1 MRLMIELERRI
12 SGDWFDLREAGKDQ
26 YALIEYL
33 GLSSQDLG
41 RLAEELRGA
50 VEEGLIEYKDVI
62 LRRAFITLEA
72 VQFQSVR
79 FEELQAREQPLK
91 DLVFIILLQ
100 RLLCTGVIPL
110 PKSKEGE
117 GLSPDE
123 LDVNGVL
130 AEIRNRIKRDPNFQK
145 HPAVKNIFV
154 QVALYQKERKK
165 MEELLPMIK
174 QDKKDVFRANFGATF
189 KRILDSIKKNYT
201 DILKEEESRR
211 LAKENKQDLLN
222 RVPLKDLA
230 PFLHNQAQ
238 HVCRLCSTLAHARE
252 DKYKTRGVLVDL
264 YKQKEEYFK
273 RIDSEQRV
281 YRSLCAEIGLMGTS
295 DCPLRLNYRL
305 RDELIHVL
313 ERMSKVEEKP

>member
-12 SGDWFDLREAGKDQ
+12 TGDWFDLREAGKDQ
-26 YALIEYL
+26 YALIEFL
-33 GLSSQDLG
+33 KLSAQDLG

-50 VEEGLIEYKDVI
+50 VEEGLSEYKDMI

-79 FEELQAREQPLK
+79 FEELRAREQPLK
-91 DLVFIILLQ
+91 DLVFIILMQ
-100 RLLCTGVIPL
+100 RLLCTGTIPL
-110 PKSKEGE
+110 PKSKEAQ

-123 LDVNGVL
+123 LDVSGVL
-130 AEIRNRIKRDPNFQK
+130 AEIRNRIKRDGNFQK

-165 MEELLPMIK
+165 MEELLPTIK
-174 QDKKDVFRANFGATF
+174 SDKKDVFRANFGATF
-189 KRILDSIKKNYT
+189 KGIFDSIKKNYS

-211 LAKENKQDLLN
+211 LAKENRQDLLL

-230 PFLHNQAQ
+230 PFLQNQAQ
-238 HVCRLCSTLAHARE
+238 AVCRLCSTLAYARE
-252 DKYKTRGVLVDL
+252 DKYKTRGILVDL
-264 YKQKEEYFK
+264 FKQKEEYFK

-295 DCPLRLNYRL
+295 DCPIRLNYRL

>member
-1 MRLMIELERRI
+1 MIELERRI
-12 SGDWFDLREAGKDQ
+12 TGDWFDLREAGKDQ
-26 YALIEYL
+26 YALIEFL
-33 GLSSQDLG
+33 KLSAQDLG

-50 VEEGLIEYKDVI
+50 VEEGLSEYKDMI

-79 FEELQAREQPLK
+79 FEELRAREQPLK
-91 DLVFIILLQ
+91 DLVFIILMQ
-100 RLLCTGVIPL
+100 RLLCTGAIPL
-110 PKSKEGE
+110 PKSKEAQ

-123 LDVNGVL
+123 LDVSGVL
-130 AEIRNRIKRDPNFQK
+130 AEIRNRIKQDANFQK

-165 MEELLPMIK
+165 MEELLPTIK
-174 QDKKDVFRANFGATF
+174 ADKKDVFRANFGATF
-189 KRILDSIKKNYT
+189 KGIFDSIKKNYS

-211 LAKENKQDLLN
+211 LAKENRQDLLQ

-230 PFLHNQAQ
+230 PFLQNQAQ
-238 HVCRLCSTLAHARE
+238 AVCRLCSTLAYARE
-252 DKYKTRGVLVDL
+252 DKYKTRGILVDL
-264 YKQKEEYFK
+264 FKQKEEYFK

-295 DCPLRLNYRL
+295 DCPIRLNYRL

-313 ERMSKVEEKP
+313 ERMSKVEETP

>member
-1 MRLMIELERRI
+1 MQELERRVT
-12 SGDWFDLREAGKDQ
+12 GDWYDLREAGKDQ
-26 YALIEYL
+26 YALIEFL
-33 GLSSQDLG
+33 KLSAQDLG

-50 VEEGLIEYKDVI
+50 VEEGLIEYKDMI

-91 DLVFIILLQ
+91 DLVFIVLLQ

-117 GLSPDE
+117 GLSPDD
-123 LDVNGVL
+123 LDVSSVIT
-130 AEIRNRIKRDPNFQK
+130 EVRDRVKRDPSFLQ
-145 HPAVKNIFV
+145 HAAVKNIFV
-154 QVALYQKERKK
+154 QVALYQKEKKK
-165 MEELLPMIK
+165 MEELLPMIQAEK
-174 QDKKDVFRANFGATF
+174 MDVFRANFGATF
-189 KRILDSIKKNYT
+189 KRIFDSIKKNYS

-211 LAKENKQDLLN
+211 LDKENRKDLLQ

-238 HVCRLCSTLAHARE
+238 AVCRLCSTLAYARE
-252 DKYKTRGVLVDL
+252 DKYKTRGILVDL

-273 RIDSEQRV
+273 RIESEQRV

-295 DCPLRLNYRL
+295 DCPIRLNYRL
-305 RDELIHVL
+305 RDELIHAL

>member
-1 MRLMIELERRI
+1 MQDLERRI
-12 SGDWFDLREAGKDQ
+12 SGDWYDLREAGKDQ
-26 YALIEYL
+26 YALIEFL
-33 GLSSQDLG
+33 KLSAQDLG

-50 VEEGLIEYKDVI
+50 VEEGLIEYKDMI

-79 FEELQAREQPLK
+79 FEELRAREQPLK
-91 DLVFIILLQ
+91 DLVFIVMMQ

-123 LDVNGVL
+123 LDISGVL
-130 AEIRNRIKRDPNFQK
+130 AEVRNRIKRDPNFQK

-154 QVALYQKERKK
+154 QVALYQKEKKK

-174 QDKKDVFRANFGATF
+174 ADKKEVFRANFGAAF
-189 KRILDSIKKNYT
+189 KRIFDSIKKNYS

-211 LAKENKQDLLN
+211 LDKETKKDLLH

-238 HVCRLCSTLAHARE
+238 SVCRLCSTLAYARE
-252 DKYKTRGVLVDL
+252 DKYKTRGILVDL
-264 YKQKEEYFK
+264 FKQKEEYFK
-273 RIDSEQRV
+273 RIESEQRV
-281 YRSLCAEIGLMGTS
+281 YRSLCAEIGLMGSS
-295 DCPLRLNYRL
+295 DCPMRLNYRL
-305 RDELIHVL
+305 RDELIRVL
-313 ERMSKVEEKP
+313 ERLSKVEEKP

>member
-1 MRLMIELERRI
+1 MQDLERRI
-12 SGDWFDLREAGKDQ
+12 SGDWIDLREAGKNQ
-26 YALIEYL
+26 YTLIEHV
-33 GLSSQDLG
+33 GLSAQDLG
-41 RLAEELRGA
+41 RLAEELRRA
-50 VEEGLIEYKDVI
+50 VEEGLIEYKDMI
-62 LRRAFITLEA
+62 LRRTFITLEA

-110 PKSKEGE
+110 PKSKEGSS
-117 GLSPDE
+117 LSPDE

-154 QVALYQKERKK
+154 QVALYQKEKKK
-165 MEELLPMIK
+165 MEELLPMI
-174 QDKKDVFRANFGATF
+174 QPDKMDVFRANFGATF
-189 KRILDSIKKNYT
+189 KRIFDSIKKNYT

-211 LAKENKQDLLN
+211 LEKENKQDLLY
-222 RVPLKDLA
+222 RAPLKDLA
-230 PFLHNQAQ
+230 PFLQNQAQ
-238 HVCRLCSTLAHARE
+238 AVCRICSTLAYARE

-264 YKQKEEYFK
+264 YKQKEEYF
-273 RIDSEQRV
+273 RRVESEQRV
-281 YRSLCAEIGLMGTS
+281 YRSLCAEIGLMGNT
-295 DCPLRLNYRL
+295 DCPIRLNNRL

-313 ERMSKVEEKP
+313 ERISKVEEKP

>member
-1 MRLMIELERRI
+1 MIELERRI
-12 SGDWFDLREAGKDQ
+12 TGDWFDLREAGKDQ
-26 YALIEYL
+26 YALIEFL
-33 GLSSQDLG
+33 KLSAQDLG

-50 VEEGLIEYKDVI
+50 VEEGLSEYKDMI

-79 FEELQAREQPLK
+79 FEELRAREQPLK
-91 DLVFIILLQ
+91 DLVFIILMQ
-100 RLLCTGVIPL
+100 RLLCTGTIPL
-110 PKSKEGE
+110 PKSKEAQ

-123 LDVNGVL
+123 LDVSGVL
-130 AEIRNRIKRDPNFQK
+130 AEIRNRIKRDGNFQK

-165 MEELLPMIK
+165 MEELLPTIK
-174 QDKKDVFRANFGATF
+174 SDKKDVFRANFGATF
-189 KRILDSIKKNYT
+189 KGIFDSIKKNYS

-211 LAKENKQDLLN
+211 LAKENRQDLLL

-230 PFLHNQAQ
+230 PFLQNQAQ
-238 HVCRLCSTLAHARE
+238 AVCRLCSTLAYARE
-252 DKYKTRGVLVDL
+252 DKYKTRGILVDL
-264 YKQKEEYFK
+264 FKQKEEYFK

-295 DCPLRLNYRL
+295 DCPIRLNYRL

>member
-1 MRLMIELERRI
+1 MIELERRI
-12 SGDWFDLREAGKDQ
+12 TGDWFDLREAGKDQ
-26 YALIEYL
+26 YALIEFL
-33 GLSSQDLG
+33 KLSAQDLG

-50 VEEGLIEYKDVI
+50 VEEGLSEYKDMI

-79 FEELQAREQPLK
+79 FEELRAREQPLK
-91 DLVFIILLQ
+91 DLVFIILMQ
-100 RLLCTGVIPL
+100 RLLCTGAIPL
-110 PKSKEGE
+110 PKSKEAQ

-123 LDVNGVL
+123 LDVSGVL
-130 AEIRNRIKRDPNFQK
+130 AEIRNRIKRDGNFQK

-165 MEELLPMIK
+165 MEELLPTIK
-174 QDKKDVFRANFGATF
+174 ADKKDVFRANFGATF
-189 KRILDSIKKNYT
+189 KGIFDSIKKNYS

-211 LAKENKQDLLN
+211 LAKENRQDLLQ

-230 PFLHNQAQ
+230 PFLQNQAQ
-238 HVCRLCSTLAHARE
+238 AVCRLCSTLAYARE
-252 DKYKTRGVLVDL
+252 DKYKTRGILVDL
-264 YKQKEEYFK
+264 FKQKEEYFK

-295 DCPLRLNYRL
+295 DCPIRLNYRL

-313 ERMSKVEEKP
+313 ERMSKVEETP

>member
-1 MRLMIELERRI
+1 MIELERRI
-12 SGDWFDLREAGKDQ
+12 TGDWFDLREAGKDQ
-26 YALIEYL
+26 YALIEFL
-33 GLSSQDLG
+33 KLSAQDLG

-50 VEEGLIEYKDVI
+50 VEEGLSEYKDMI

-79 FEELQAREQPLK
+79 FEELRAREQPLK
-91 DLVFIILLQ
+91 DLVFIILMQ
-100 RLLCTGVIPL
+100 RLLCTGTIPL
-110 PKSKEGE
+110 PKSKEAQ

-123 LDVNGVL
+123 LDVSGVL
-130 AEIRNRIKRDPNFQK
+130 AEIRNRIKRDGNFQK

-165 MEELLPMIK
+165 MEELLPTIK
-174 QDKKDVFRANFGATF
+174 ADKKDVFRANFGATF
-189 KRILDSIKKNYT
+189 KGIFDSIKKNYS

-211 LAKENKQDLLN
+211 LAKENRQDLLL

-230 PFLHNQAQ
+230 PFLQNQAQ
-238 HVCRLCSTLAHARE
+238 AVCRLCSTLAYARE
-252 DKYKTRGVLVDL
+252 DKYKTRGILVDL
-264 YKQKEEYFK
+264 FKQKEEYFK

-295 DCPLRLNYRL
+295 DCPIRLNYRL

>member
-1 MRLMIELERRI
+1 MIELERRI
-12 SGDWFDLREAGKDQ
+12 TGDWFDLREAGKDQ
-26 YALIEYL
+26 YALIEFL
-33 GLSSQDLG
+33 KLSAQDLG
-41 RLAEELRGA
+41 RVAEELRGA
-50 VEEGLIEYKDVI
+50 VEEGLIEYKDMI

-91 DLVFIILLQ
+91 DLVFIIMLQ
-100 RLLCTGVIPL
+100 RLLCTGTIPL
-110 PKSKEGE
+110 PKSKEGQ

-123 LDVNGVL
+123 LDVSGVL
-130 AEIRNRIKRDPNFQK
+130 AEIRNRIKRDGNFQK

-165 MEELLPMIK
+165 MAELLPTIK
-174 QDKKDVFRANFGATF
+174 ADKKEVFRANFGATF
-189 KRILDSIKKNYT
+189 KGIFDSIKKNYS

-211 LAKENKQDLLN
+211 LAKENKQDLLF
-222 RVPLKDLA
+222 RVPLKDLS
-230 PFLHNQAQ
+230 PFLQNQAQ
-238 HVCRLCSTLAHARE
+238 AVCRLCSTLAYARE
-252 DKYKTRGVLVDL
+252 DKYKTRGILVDL
-264 YKQKEEYFK
+264 FKQKEEYFK

-295 DCPLRLNYRL
+295 DCPLRVNYRL

>member
-1 MRLMIELERRI
+1 MQELERRI

-26 YALIEYL
+26 YALIEHL
-33 GLSSQDLG
+33 GLSAQDLG

-50 VEEGLIEYKDVI
+50 VEEGLIEYKDMI

-91 DLVFIILLQ
+91 DLVFIVLLQ
-100 RLLCTGVIPL
+100 RLLCIGVIPL
-110 PKSKEGE
+110 PKSKEGQ
-117 GLSPDE
+117 GYSPDQLE
-123 LDVNGVL
+123 VNAVL
-130 AEIRNRIKRDPNFQK
+130 ADIRNRIKRDPNFQK

-154 QVALYQKERKK
+154 QVALYQKEKKK
-165 MEELLPMIK
+165 MEELLPMIQAEK
-174 QDKKDVFRANFGATF
+174 MDVFRANFGATF
-189 KRILDSIKKNYT
+189 KRIIDSIKKNYS

-211 LAKENKQDLLN
+211 LDRENRKDLLQ

-230 PFLHNQAQ
+230 PFLQNQAQ
-238 HVCRLCSTLAHARE
+238 AVCRLCSTLAYARE
-252 DKYKTRGVLVDL
+252 DKYKTRGILVDL

-273 RIDSEQRV
+273 RIESEQRV
-281 YRSLCAEIGLMGTS
+281 YRSLCAEIGLMGSS
-295 DCPLRLNYRL
+295 DCPIRLNYRL

>member
-1 MRLMIELERRI
+1 MQELERRI
-12 SGDWFDLREAGKDQ
+12 TGDWYDLREAGKDQ
-26 YALIEYL
+26 YALIEFL
-33 GLSSQDLG
+33 KLSAQDLG

-50 VEEGLIEYKDVI
+50 VEEGLIEYKDMI

-91 DLVFIILLQ
+91 DLVFIVLLQ

-117 GLSPDE
+117 GLSPED
-123 LDVNGVL
+123 LDVGSV
-130 AEIRNRIKRDPNFQK
+130 ITDVRNRIKQDPGFQK

-154 QVALYQKERKK
+154 QVALYQKEKKK
-165 MEELLPMIK
+165 MEELLPMIQPEK
-174 QDKKDVFRANFGATF
+174 MDVFRNNFGATF
-189 KRILDSIKKNYT
+189 KRIFDSIKKNYS

-211 LAKENKQDLLN
+211 LDRENRKDLLQ

-230 PFLHNQAQ
+230 PFLQNQAQ
-238 HVCRLCSTLAHARE
+238 HVCRICSTLAYARE
-252 DKYKTRGVLVDL
+252 DKYKTRGILVDL
-264 YKQKEEYFK
+264 YKQKEDYF
-273 RIDSEQRV
+273 RRVESEQRV

-295 DCPLRLNYRL
+295 DCPIRLNYRL